1 MAMPAM
7 PIAPI
12 PRGWIIATVM
22 LGTVSTITAATI
34 VNVAFPALIAEF
46 HVGHDTLQWVAA
58 GFLGAMTTTML
69 ATAWLVETHGQRRT
83 FIAALAIFLAS
94 SALGAASF
102 SPEVLIASRVLQGA
116 AAGILQPLA
125 MIALF
130 EVFPAERRGSAMG
143 LFGLGIVLVPAIG
156 PSIGGILLETFGWRS
171 IFLLPLPFC
180 VAGLVLGW
188 RFLPGP
194 HGDRARTRFDWA
206 GFALLAAALASLLSV
221 PVVGHRAGWT
231 SIELSGIAGLTLV
244 LVAGFVGW
252 EFRARAPLLSLKLF
266 AGGGFRATAL
276 VALAY
281 GLGLFGT
288 TYLIP
293 VFVQD
298 VAGYSPSRAGALLIV
313 PGVGLAVTIAL
324 AGRWTDRVEPRR
336 IVIAGLALFALSS
349 LLLAFAGQGTG
360 FVVLGIWLLI
370 GRIGLGMII
379 PALSVAAVQ
388 ALDERYIAHAAS
400 SVNFVRQLGGAIG
413 VNLLAVL
420 LEWRLGVHGPA
431 GAATAFQE
439 CFWVVTIAFAAAIA
453 AAWSIRRHRPDN
465 DNPVLP

>member
-1 MAMPAM
+1 MISPRE
-7 PIAPI
+7 
-12 PRGWIIATVM
+12 RGWIIATVM

-34 VNVAFPALIAEF
+34 INVAFPALIAEF
-46 HVGHDTLQWVAA
+46 HVGHDSLQWVAA

-102 SPEVLIASRVLQGA
+102 NPEVLIASRVLQGA

-130 EVFPAERRGSAMG
+130 EVFPPERRGSAMG

-156 PSIGGILLETFGWRS
+156 PSIGGILLESFGWRS

-180 VAGLVLGW
+180 LAGLALGW

-194 HGDRARTRFDWA
+194 HAGAPRTRFDWA
-206 GFALLAAALASLLSV
+206 GFVLLAATLASLLSV

-231 SIELSGIAGLTLV
+231 SVQLTVIAVWTL
-244 LVAGFVGW
+244 LLLAGFIAW
-252 EFRARAPLLSLKLF
+252 EFRAPAPLLALRLF

-298 VAGYSPSRAGALLIV
+298 VAGYSPSRAGALLII
-313 PGVGLAVTIAL
+313 PGLGLAVTIAL

-336 IVIAGLALFALSS
+336 IVIARARAVRPVQPVAGLRRPKHRIYRPGH
-349 LLLAFAGQGTG
+349 LAADRPH
-360 FVVLGIWLLI
+360 
-370 GRIGLGMII
+370 RIGHDHSG
-379 PALSVAAVQ
+379 A
-388 ALDERYIAHAAS
+388 
-400 SVNFVRQLGGAIG
+400 FGGRG
-413 VNLLAVL
+413 
-420 LEWRLGVHGPA
+420 A
-431 GAATAFQE
+431 GARRELHRLRRLVGQFRPSAR
-439 CFWVVTIAFAAAIA
+439 
-453 AAWSIRRHRPDN
+453 RRHRRQSTGGPARMAAGRARRGRRGNGLSRMLLGGYDCVCGR
-465 DNPVLP
+465 DCGRLVDPQASTGQR

>member
-1 MAMPAM
+1 MPPLRMTHGA
-7 PIAPI
+7 
-12 PRGWIIATVM
+12 RGWIIATVM
-22 LGTVSTITAATI
+22 LGTISTITAATI

-46 HVGHDTLQWVAA
+46 HIGHDSLQWVAA

-83 FIAALAIFLAS
+83 FLAALLIFLAS
-94 SALGAASF
+94 SALGAASWN
-102 SPEVLIASRVLQGA
+102 PEALIVSRVLQGA

-130 EVFPAERRGSAMG
+130 EVFPPERRGSAMG

-156 PSIGGILLETFGWRS
+156 PSIGGVLLESFGWRS

-180 VAGLVLGW
+180 VAGMVLGW
-188 RFLPGP
+188 RVLPGP
-194 HGDRARTRFDWA
+194 HGKGPGTRFDWI
-206 GFALLAAALASLLSV
+206 GFALLTLALAALLSV
-221 PVVGHRAGWT
+221 PVVGHREGWA
-231 SIELSGIAGLTLV
+231 SIPLAGLAASTLL
-244 LVAGFVGW
+244 LVTAFIAW
-252 EFRARAPLLSLKLF
+252 EFRAAAPLLALRLF
-266 AGGGFRATAL
+266 SGGGFRATAL

-298 VAGYSPSRAGALLIV
+298 VAGYSPSRAGALLIM
-313 PGVGLAVTIAL
+313 PGLGLAVTIAL
-324 AGRWTDRVEPRR
+324 AGRWTDRIEPRR
-336 IVIAGLALFALSS
+336 IVIAGLVLFGLSS
-349 LLLAFAGQGTG
+349 LLLAFAGRGTC
-360 FVVLGIWLLI
+360 FALLGIWLTI

-388 ALDERYIAHAAS
+388 ALDERYVAYAAS

-420 LEWRLGVHGPA
+420 LEWRLGVHGA
-431 GAATAFQE
+431 GEAVTAFQE
-439 CFWVVTIAFAAAIA
+439 CFWVVTIAFAAATA

-465 DNPVLP
+465 N

>member
-12 PRGWIIATVM
+12 QRGWIIATVM

-102 SPEVLIASRVLQGA
+102 SPDVLIASRVLQGA

-252 EFRARAPLLSLKLF
+252 EFSVRAPLLSLKLF

-349 LLLAFAGQGTG
+349 LLLAFAGRGTG

>member
-1 MAMPAM
+1 
-7 PIAPI
+7 
-12 PRGWIIATVM
+12 
-22 LGTVSTITAATI
+22 
-34 VNVAFPALIAEF
+34 
-46 HVGHDTLQWVAA
+46 
-58 GFLGAMTTTML
+58 ML

-83 FIAALAIFLAS
+83 FIVALAIFLAS

-102 SPEVLIASRVLQGA
+102 SPEMLIASRVLQGA

-130 EVFPAERRGSAMG
+130 EVFPPERRGSAMG

-188 RFLPGP
+188 RFLPGR
-194 HGDRARTRFDWA
+194 HGGGAGARFDWA
-206 GFALLAAALASLLSV
+206 GFVLLTATLASLLSV
-221 PVVGHRAGWT
+221 PVIGHRAGWA
-231 SIELSGIAGLTLV
+231 SIALATIAVLTL
-244 LVAGFVGW
+244 LLLTAFIAW
-252 EFRARAPLLSLKLF
+252 EFRARAPLLAMRLF
-266 AGGGFRATAL
+266 AGRGFRATAL

-298 VAGYSPSRAGALLIV
+298 VAGYSPSRAGALLIA
-313 PGVGLAVTIAL
+313 PGLALAETIAL
-324 AGRWTDRVEPRR
+324 AGRWTDLIEPRR

-349 LLLAFAGQGTG
+349 LLLAFAGRSTG
-360 FVVLGIWLLI
+360 FAVLGLWLLI

-388 ALDERYIAHAAS
+388 ALDERYIAYAAS

-420 LEWRLGVHGPA
+420 LEWRLGVHGTA

-439 CFWVVTIAFAAAIA
+439 CFWVVTIAFVAATA

-465 DNPVLP
+465 N

>member
-1 MAMPAM
+1 MATTAL
-7 PIAPI
+7 PITPRE
-12 PRGWIIATVM
+12 RGWIIATVM

-34 VNVAFPALIAEF
+34 INVAFPALIAEF
-46 HVGHDTLQWVAA
+46 QVGHDSLQWVAA

-83 FIAALAIFLAS
+83 FIAALSIFLAS
-94 SALGAASF
+94 SALGAASW
-102 SPEVLIASRVLQGA
+102 SPEALIVSRVLQGA

-130 EVFPAERRGSAMG
+130 EVFPPERRGSAMG

-156 PSIGGILLETFGWRS
+156 PSIGGILLEAFGWRS

-180 VAGLVLGW
+180 IAGLALGW
-188 RFLPGP
+188 ISLPGP
-194 HGDRARTRFDWA
+194 RGSGPGTRFDWA
-206 GFALLAAALASLLSV
+206 GFALLAATLALLLNV

-231 SIELSGIAGLTLV
+231 SIPLAGIAVSTLV
-244 LVAGFVGW
+244 LLTAFIAW
-252 EFRARAPLLSLKLF
+252 EFRARAPLLALPLF
-266 AGGGFRATAL
+266 ADGGFRAAAL

-298 VAGYSPSRAGALLIV
+298 VAGYSPSRAGALLII
-313 PGVGLAVTIAL
+313 PGLGLAVTIAL
-324 AGRWTDRVEPRR
+324 AGRWTDRIEPRR
-336 IVIAGLALFALSS
+336 IVIVGLALFALSS
-349 LLLAFAGQGTG
+349 LLLAFAGRNTG
-360 FVVLGIWLLI
+360 FAVLGIWLLI
-370 GRIGLGMII
+370 GRVGLGMII

-388 ALDERYIAHAAS
+388 ALDERYIAYAAS

-420 LEWRLGVHGPA
+420 LEWRLGVHGTA
-431 GAATAFQE
+431 GTVTAFQE
-439 CFWVVTIAFAAAIA
+439 CFWVVTIAFVAATA

-465 DNPVLP
+465 N

>member
-7 PIAPI
+7 PIAPRQ
-12 PRGWIIATVM
+12 RGWIIATVM

-116 AAGILQPLA
+116 AAGILQSLA

-252 EFRARAPLLSLKLF
+252 EFSVRAPLLSLKLF

-349 LLLAFAGQGTG
+349 LLLAFAGRGTG

>member
-7 PIAPI
+7 PIAPRQ
-12 PRGWIIATVM
+12 RGWIIATVM

-102 SPEVLIASRVLQGA
+102 SPDVLIASRVLQGA

-252 EFRARAPLLSLKLF
+252 EFSVRAPLLSLKLF

-349 LLLAFAGQGTG
+349 LLLAFAGRGTG

-431 GAATAFQE
+431 GAVTAFQE

>member
-12 PRGWIIATVM
+12 QRGWIIATVM

-252 EFRARAPLLSLKLF
+252 EFSVRAPLLSLKLF

-349 LLLAFAGQGTG
+349 LLLAFAGRGTG

-465 DNPVLP
+465 DNPVLS